1 MAVLSL
7 ALVASVSLIGADRIV
22 LRDRHIRMRDVAAGV
37 GRDGPGRNDPASLV
51 IASVPE
57 GVVVTTLSRRAIA
70 SLIARRLP
78 GVRVD
83 IGSAIRPVTFRLPAR
98 QRAAGSACQALAD
111 ARAAGQLVTAD
122 VLRPAACAGAD
133 PRALRFDRRAGQLV
147 AAVDLAEGA
156 KVGRVAPPPTPAI
169 RRGEALRLIARD
181 GPVSV
186 ERPVTAMQAGRAAR
200 AVFVRDADGQVF
212 AVRVAAR

>member
-22 LRDRHIRMRDVAAGV
+22 LRDRHIRVRDVAAGMD
-37 GRDGPGRNDPASLV
+37 RYEPGRNDSASLV

-57 GVVVTTLSRRAIA
+57 GVVATTLSRRAIA

-83 IGSAIRPVTFRLPAR
+83 IGSATGSVTFRLTAR
-98 QRAAGSACQALAD
+98 QPAAGSACQALAE
-111 ARAAGQLVTAD
+111 ARAAGQPVTAD
-122 VLRPAACAGAD
+122 QLRAAPCAGAD
-133 PRALRFDRRAGQLV
+133 PHALRFDRTSAQLV

-169 RRGEALRLIARD
+169 RRGEALRLIARE
-181 GPVSV
+181 GPVVV
-186 ERPVTAMQAGRAAR
+186 ERPVTAMQAGRVAR